1 VHPIP
6 APSRVLRVCYALLL
20 LGAAFVAVSRG
31 LEQAV
36 GGDFEVFW
44 SAGGRFWRGEP
55 LYAIAPGARGLIYP
69 PFAAFVFQPLH
80 LLPLVPSAVAFGLLN
95 VVLLVVLYR
104 LTIRIV
110 TATLPER
117 RPGHWPFVV
126 ALVLAH
132 AYLLNNLNL
141 VQVNV
146 VITVLV
152 LWGVAM
158 ALDGR
163 ERGAAFPLVA
173 AAAVKVMPAIF
184 VGWLVI
190 RRPRAAIPAAF
201 LAGALV
207 VALPMVQRGP
217 SRGMGDLREYY
228 HAFLADF
235 QGGRVVADYTNQ
247 NLAAAVERMSRP
259 VTNRERLDYRWLPL
273 PEGASK
279 VLRNGLALLV
289 VVTLVAAWLHAARR
303 GMPVSAWE
311 LAAGF
316 LAWHL
321 VSGITWK
328 SHLVTY
334 VFLAAVFLAAQ
345 YRHWPRPGRWAM
357 AVAVAA
363 LAITAFIGRDIVGR
377 TAHYYIGGWSILTWM
392 MVLMFAIAAWRTVAP
407 RKPAPSLP

>member
-1 VHPIP
+1 
-6 APSRVLRVCYALLL
+6 
-20 LGAAFVAVSRG
+20 
-31 LEQAV
+31 
-36 GGDFEVFW
+36 
-44 SAGGRFWRGEP
+44 
-55 LYAIAPGARGLIYP
+55 
-69 PFAAFVFQPLH
+69 
-80 LLPLVPSAVAFGLLN
+80 VAFGLLN

-110 TATLPER
+110 AATLPER
-117 RPGHWPFVV
+117 RPGRWPFVMAV
-126 ALVLAH
+126 VLAH
-132 AYLLNNLNL
+132 SYLLNNLNL

-152 LWGVAM
+152 LWGI
-158 ALDGR
+158 ALALGGR
-163 ERGAAFPLVA
+163 ERLAAFPLVVA
-173 AAAVKVMPAIF
+173 AAMKVMPAIF
-184 VGWLVI
+184 VGWLLI
-190 RRPRAAIPAAF
+190 RRPRAAIPGVL

-207 VALPMVQRGP
+207 VALPMLQRGP
-217 SRGMGDLREYY
+217 ARGAADLREYY

-273 PEGASK
+273 SEGAAK
-279 VLRNGLALLV
+279 ALRNGLAV
-289 VVTLVAAWLHAARR
+289 VVVLALVGAWIHAARR
-303 GMPVSAWE
+303 GTPVSAWE

-357 AVAVAA
+357 SLAVAA

-392 MVLMFAIAAWRTVAP
+392 MVLMFAIAVWRTVAAEE
-407 RKPAPSLP
+407 PAPSPP